1 MLSGSVLHEALE
13 ARSYKGELILIAN
26 SLEKI
31 GGIVQL
37 ISNLGN
43 LGYGHVLLL
52 SYDRSN
58 CEGLLGLLPGMGCVW
73 SSFSFGDS
81 KDIPEHRFLLW
92 FLRCTVCYIHA
103 KHPASRKLTTH
114 LLNFSLSNLGTGHWL
129 GQCALVTTSF

>member
-1 MLSGSVLHEALE
+1 MHMPLPGSVLHEALE

-37 ISNLGN
+37 ISNLEH

-58 CEGLLGLLPGMGCVW
+58 CEGLLGLLPGLGCVW
-73 SSFSFGDS
+73 SSFSFGGS

-92 FLRCTVCYIHA
+92 FLRYIVCTTCHA
-103 KHPASRKLTTH
+103 SCPTQTNH
-114 LLNFSLSNLGTGHWL
+114 LLNR
-129 GQCALVTTSF
+129 LVI